1 MGHGGRS
8 QAGSLTTTVPAKPPS
23 MTSFRTDIALRQAR
37 DADSQSDL
45 AIAEDNVCRAFYR
58 EPSE

>member
-1 MGHGGRS
+1 
-8 QAGSLTTTVPAKPPS
+8 

-58 EPSE
+58 EPSELVAGVWSG